1 MSGVRRDEA
10 RHAYVLEA
18 DGHTA
23 FAAYRI
29 EGGHIVFYHTVV
41 PEALEG
47 RGIGSALVKG
57 ALEDVRSRGLKAVP
71 LCSFVKGWIERHPEA
86 QDLLA

>member
-1 MSGVRRDEA
+1 MSEVRNDES
-10 RHAYVLEA
+10 RHSYVLEA

-29 EGGHIVFYHTVV
+29 EGGNIVFYHTVV

-57 ALEDVRSRGLKAVP
+57 ALEDVRANGLKVVP
-71 LCSFVKGWIERHPEA
+71 LCSFVKGWIDRHEEA
-86 QDLLA
+86 QELLA

>member
-1 MSGVRRDEA
+1 MDVRNDEG
-10 RHAYVLEA
+10 RHRYVLEL
-18 DGHTA
+18 DGETA
-23 FAAYRI
+23 FAAYRL
-29 EGGHIVFYHTVV
+29 EGDRIVFHHTVV

-47 RGIGSALVKG
+47 RGVGSALVKA
-57 ALEDVRSRGLKAVP
+57 ALDHVRAKGLKVVP